1 MALSNIKKKLMKRL
15 YSTAREFF
23 DEFEIIFKNAMQYN
37 LEDSLIYK
45 DAQLLLDELSTKRA
59 EISSMIDTV
68 VASPKVTGALT
79 PSKLKLKKEKL
90 EQIKATPIKAPV
102 LSQTIPK
109 FNSLKEKLIYLY
121 KYLDDYQHEGRDLAP
136 PFRLLPSKVD
146 YPDYYSVIKKPID
159 MNKIMNKIN
168 QIKHT
173 EVYNSIDDMCLDFA
187 QMFENACIYNE
198 PASVIYK
205 DALNLQRALFTKRDE
220 LLRTT
225 GVTTAQGCFSKDPV
239 NEFAREVEFIKA
251 NGYITTDFVGSAV
264 QCLLQYLFEQTM
276 QFQDMEDRTLSESF
290 LDLYSAYELQSD
302 QGVKI
307 LTFNMIRQRLYAGA
321 YKRMD
326 AFQDEM
332 FQVFNQVRVNS
343 YLGDSTVKGATF
355 DKKIHRYSQLFKDAY
370 ELQRYFIQ
378 KRDEVC
384 SNGERLQTNAMS
396 FKTSS
401 LDQYIAAIT
410 NTPAAHNCEELEI
423 LAEDRFK
430 QLQVMLSSS
439 VVSSQELKSL
449 EVGNFYYLDRK
460 LVKKLIKVRF
470 LICFINSGA

>member
-23 DEFEIIFKNAMQYN
+23 DEFEVIFKNAMQYN
-37 LEDSLIYK
+37 LEHSLIYK

-68 VASPKVTGALT
+68 VASPKVTAALT

-90 EQIKATPIKAPV
+90 EQVKATPIKAPV
-102 LSQTIPK
+102 LSQAIPK
-109 FNSLKEKLIYLY
+109 FNSLKEKLIYLH

-136 PFRLLPSKVD
+136 PFRLLPSKVE

-159 MNKIMNKIN
+159 MNKILNKIN

-225 GVTTAQGCFSKDPV
+225 GVTTSQGCFSKDPV
-239 NEFAREVEFIKA
+239 NEFAREVEFIKT
-251 NGYITTDFVGSAV
+251 NGYITADFVGNAV

-276 QFQDMEDRTLSESF
+276 QFQDMEGRTLSESF

-302 QGVKI
+302 PGVKI

-343 YLGDSTVKGATF
+343 YLGDSTIEGATF
-355 DKKIHRYSQLFKDAY
+355 DKRIHRYSQLFKDAY

-401 LDQYIAAIT
+401 LDQYITAIT

-423 LAEDRFK
+423 LAEDQFK
-430 QLQVMLSSS
+430 QLQVVLSSS
-439 VVSSQELKSL
+439 VVSKPELKSL
-449 EVGNFYYLDRK
+449 EVGNFYYLDRQ
-460 LVKKLIKVRF
+460 LVKTLIKV
-470 LICFINSGA
+470 